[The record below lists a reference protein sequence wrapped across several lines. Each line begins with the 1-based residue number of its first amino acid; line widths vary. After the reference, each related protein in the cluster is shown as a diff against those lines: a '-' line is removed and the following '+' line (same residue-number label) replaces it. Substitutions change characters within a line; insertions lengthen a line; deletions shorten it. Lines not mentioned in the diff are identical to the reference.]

1 MRKKVY
7 HWFFPLLAVPVRG
20 VETVRQKDKTFAAC
34 MLVQPFPHAAG
45 FFAVLGQGHMPVLDQ
60 SSFFQ
65 PQGQSLKDT
74 LVIGKGAAFH
84 IDHPPY
90 LFFVRIVLCRGGKGA
105 VPEQQGQE
113 QQAGKHRGNI
123 A

>member
-1 MRKKVY
+1 
-7 HWFFPLLAVPVRG
+7 
-20 VETVRQKDKTFAAC
+20 

-60 SSFFQ
+60 AAFLQ
-65 PQGQSLKDT
+65 PQGQALEDA

-90 LFFVRIVLCRGGKGA
+90 LVSCRGILGRGGKGA

-113 QQAGKHRGNI
+113 QQAGKQWGDI
-123 A
+123 S

>member
-1 MRKKVY
+1 M
-7 HWFFPLLAVPVRG
+7 
-20 VETVRQKDKTFAAC
+20 FAAC

-60 SSFFQ
+60 SAFLQS
-65 PQGQSLKDT
+65 QGQSLKDA

-90 LFFVRIVLCRGGKGA
+90 LFPVGICLRRGGKGA

-123 A
+123 S